1 MFLLVASFSVN
12 EKMYSLL
19 VLTSTASVKL
29 KQRLPVK
36 GLIIKMLTENII
48 LFPFRNLGAPVGHP
62 ARITSSEPYTSFWT
76 NTGVQNSRW
85 LTSMSCRKGNIAV
98 SRPNLDGRWIEC
110 WFYARTKVYIS
121 LRRLVFQYASLRPN
135 SFRYRSTPVPL
146 MADGIQASQRWTKKW
161 VVFQS
166 TTSFDNAIRM
176 YLYPDRH
183 TNDTQLASGSS
194 SINRLR

>member
-1 MFLLVASFSVN
+1 MPALIEVSLRFAIQCKQFPRRCRVEPCIGKFFKKNMGFVMFLLVASFSVN

-98 SRPNLDGRWIEC
+98 SRPNLDGR
-110 WFYARTKVYIS
+110 
-121 LRRLVFQYASLRPN
+121 
-135 SFRYRSTPVPL
+135 
-146 MADGIQASQRWTKKW
+146 
-161 VVFQS
+161 
-166 TTSFDNAIRM
+166 
-176 YLYPDRH
+176 
-183 TNDTQLASGSS
+183 
-194 SINRLR
+194 